1 MRERLAGCRRCGVL
15 LPALLAASVAA
26 GPVPASAG
34 TGGGAPPTM
43 GASAEPVGTRENP
56 AFDAARARFAAALG
70 RDPAEAHASPGDRL
84 LVLDEKLTA
93 VLVERGWQPPGGKAA
108 AGGPGPAERV
118 RVMVDVARALR
129 LPSSTG
135 AMQAAFGT
143 PAENG
148 LDGVQ
153 RRLAEARAS
162 LAERPNDVDRR
173 ESVRRWERLLEE
185 GLAKLPAFRDAGRDW
200 ALAELDVNQDGTVD
214 GQDLAAACERQAASG
229 QAAPA
234 VARPVEAVTTS
245 ATLIEPAG
253 N

>member
-1 MRERLAGCRRCGVL
+1 
-15 LPALLAASVAA
+15 
-26 GPVPASAG
+26 
-34 TGGGAPPTM
+34 
-43 GASAEPVGTRENP
+43 
-56 AFDAARARFAAALG
+56 
-70 RDPAEAHASPGDRL
+70 
-84 LVLDEKLTA
+84 
-93 VLVERGWQPPGGKAA
+93 
-108 AGGPGPAERV
+108 
-118 RVMVDVARALR
+118 MVDVARALR

-200 ALAELDVNQDGTVD
+200 AVAELDVDQDGTVD
-214 GQDLAAACERQAASG
+214 GQDLAAARERQAASG
-229 QAAPA
+229 HAVPG
-234 VARPVEAVTTS
+234 VARPAEAITKS
-245 ATLIEPAG
+245 AILIEPAG
-253 N
+253 E